1 MHLLLIKAKETKLE
15 PFTPILVTFIY
26 CLQIDL
32 GKINL
37 RVHFVSSMSST
48 KVASKLKKS

>member
-26 CLQIDL
+26 RLQIDL
-32 GKINL
+32 GKIDFL
-37 RVHFVSSMSST
+37 RHLLSYYCTVWPQPI
-48 KVASKLKKS
+48 